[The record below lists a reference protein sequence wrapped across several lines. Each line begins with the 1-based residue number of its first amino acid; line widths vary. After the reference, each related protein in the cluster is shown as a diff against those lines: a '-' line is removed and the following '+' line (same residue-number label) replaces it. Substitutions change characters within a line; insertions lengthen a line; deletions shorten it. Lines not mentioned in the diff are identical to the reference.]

1 MRVLFIEHDHLSPP
15 GSVGEAFRRRGYDI
29 EELVVVPAERFTSPG
44 VELSFPGPTD
54 YDAIV
59 PMGAAWSTYDTATVG
74 TWVLPELELLRMAEA
89 AGVPVLGIC
98 FGGQLLA
105 TAHGG
110 AVERSPAPELGWFVV
125 HSDRPEFLA
134 SGPWFQWHF
143 DRWTVPPG
151 AVEIARNAAAS
162 QAFVYGRSLAVQF
175 HPELDTPMLEGWL
188 GNGGSTVIE
197 AAGLNV
203 EVLVAHTRAEET
215 AAAARARDL
224 VDALLDGRLT
234 NRG

>member
-1 MRVLFIEHDHLSPP
+1 MRVLFIEHDHVSPA
-15 GSVGEAFRRRGYDI
+15 GSVGAAFQRRGYDI
-29 EELVVVPAERFTSPG
+29 EELVVVPAERFSSPA
-44 VELSFPGPTD
+44 VEFVFPEATH

-74 TWVLPELELLRMAEA
+74 TWVIPELELLRAAEA

-110 AVERSPAPELGWFVV
+110 SVKRSPAPELGWHVV
-125 HSDRPEFLA
+125 HSDRPDVLG

-143 DRWTVPPG
+143 DRWIVPPG

-162 QAFVYGRSLAVQF
+162 QAFVYGGSLAVQF

-188 GNGGSTVIE
+188 ANGGTSVIQ
-197 AAGLNV
+197 AAGLDV
-203 EVLVAHTRAEET
+203 EALIAHTKSEE
-215 AAAARARDL
+215 AAATERTSGL
-224 VDALLDGRLT
+224 VEAFLDRRLT
-234 NRG
+234 SRG

>member
-15 GSVGEAFRRRGYDI
+15 GTVGAAFRRRGYDV

-44 VELSFPGPTD
+44 VEISFPAPTD

-74 TWVLPELELLRMAEA
+74 TWVAPELELLRAAAVAE
-89 AGVPVLGIC
+89 VPVLGIC

-110 AVERSPAPELGWFVV
+110 EVGRSPAPELGWLAV
-125 HSDRPEFLA
+125 HSDQPEFLS

-143 DRWTVPPG
+143 DRWAVPAG

-188 GNGGSTVIE
+188 GNGGVEVIE
-197 AAGLNV
+197 AAGLDV
-203 EVLVAHTRAEET
+203 EALLAHTRAEEA
-215 AAAARARDL
+215 AAAARAQDL